1 MIRRAIDSLV
11 RQDFDDWELV
21 VVDDGSSD
29 NTRDVIAEY
38 ADNRIRY
45 FYKANE
51 ERSIA
56 RNFGIEQA
64 RGQIINFLDS
74 DDYIEADH
82 LSSAHTLFEG
92 GNVKG
97 VLHLGFSILE
107 NGVSK
112 PQPLPESSDLIRRLL
127 HENPLCGNAVFVR
140 KEFLEGVRFSH
151 SRAAVI
157 GEDWC
162 LWLRLAAR
170 HSFSFWPK
178 VTSHV
183 VSHPGRSTATI
194 DPDVFRLAALEI
206 AKSLESDSI
215 FKQRV
220 GKRRFRWFRAYLLL
234 GIGQNYLINNKKSK
248 GKAVAFI
255 QRAVRE
261 DVRIVWSKRFLVC
274 IKKLIGA

>member
-1 MIRRAIDSLV
+1 MICRAIESLL
-11 RQDFDDWELV
+11 RQDFGSWELII
-21 VVDDGSSD
+21 VDDGSSD
-29 NTRDVIAEY
+29 NTRDVV
-38 ADNRIRY
+38 ADYPDDRIRY

-64 RGQIINFLDS
+64 RGRVINFLDS
-74 DDYIEADH
+74 DDYIEVDH
-82 LSSAHTLFEG
+82 LSSAHSLFEG
-92 GNVKG
+92 GNVNG

-107 NGVSK
+107 GGVSK
-112 PQPLPESSDLIRRLL
+112 PQPLPESDDLLFRLL
-127 HENPLCGNAVFVR
+127 HKNPLSGNAVFVR
-140 KEFLEGVRFSH
+140 KEFLDGVRFSN
-151 SRAAVI
+151 SRDAVI

-162 LWLRLAAR
+162 LWLRLSAR
-170 HSFSFWPK
+170 HPFYFWPK

-220 GKRRFRWFRAYLLL
+220 GGSRFRWFKAYLLL
-234 GIGQNYLINNKKSK
+234 GIGQNYLINHKKDK
-248 GKAVAFI
+248 WKALTFI
-255 QRAVRE
+255 QRAVR
-261 DVRIVWSKRFLVC
+261 DDMRIVWSKRFLVC
-274 IKKLIGA
+274 VKKLVGA